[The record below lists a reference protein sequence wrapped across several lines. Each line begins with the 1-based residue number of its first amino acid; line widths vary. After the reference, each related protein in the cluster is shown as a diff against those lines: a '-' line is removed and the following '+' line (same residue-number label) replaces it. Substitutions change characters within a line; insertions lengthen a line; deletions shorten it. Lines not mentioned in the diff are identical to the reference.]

1 MTNGLNGYEAI
12 YKDEVIH
19 EIAAGIL
26 RFAPVR
32 EESTPTLN
40 PVNVQHTPI
49 SPILAKYG
57 LMVYIPSCVKH
68 ITSTGDKKDFLRIF
82 ANRGLRK

>member
-40 PVNVQHTPI
+40 LVNVQHTPH
-49 SPILAKYG
+49 LADTCKIRADG
-57 LMVYIPSCVKH
+57 LYTIIC
-68 ITSTGDKKDFLRIF
+68 
-82 ANRGLRK
+82 